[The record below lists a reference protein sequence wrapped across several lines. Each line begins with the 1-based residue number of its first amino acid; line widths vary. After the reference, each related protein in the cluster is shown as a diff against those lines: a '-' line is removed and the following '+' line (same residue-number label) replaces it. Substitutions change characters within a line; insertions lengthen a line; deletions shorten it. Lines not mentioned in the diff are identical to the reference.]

1 MITAGD
7 LRHRIVV
14 QQKVETE
21 DGYGGKT
28 GTWEDFAELWAWV
41 ERQTSFRAAAER
53 LSAGAVG
60 SQPFARVH
68 VRASAT
74 TRAITTDMRIVHG
87 ATYFNVV
94 SPPQDIEGDN
104 RILSIMVT
112 QDAPT

>member
-14 QQKVETE
+14 QQKVETA

-28 GTWEDFAELWAWV
+28 GTWQDYAELWAKI
-41 ERQTSFRAAAER
+41 ERQNSFRAAAEQIT
-53 LSAGAVG
+53 AGAVA

-68 VRASAT
+68 VRASET
-74 TRAITTDMRIVHG
+74 TKAITTDMRIVHG
-87 ATYFNVV
+87 TTFFNVV
-94 SPPQDIEGDN
+94 SPPQDMEGVN
-104 RILSIMVT
+104 RILTIMVT